1 MNIHMHTQS
10 LGFQTQLAEIVQILK
25 D

>member
-1 MNIHMHTQS
+1 MNIHTHTQS
-10 LGFQTQLAEIVQILK
+10 LGLQTRLAEIVQILK